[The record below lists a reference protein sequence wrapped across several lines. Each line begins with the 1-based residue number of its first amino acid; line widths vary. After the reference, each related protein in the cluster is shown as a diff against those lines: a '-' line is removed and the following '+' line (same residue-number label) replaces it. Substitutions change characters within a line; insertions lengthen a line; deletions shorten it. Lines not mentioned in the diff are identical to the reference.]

1 MRSQLAAELII
12 PMATSAL
19 GQVEPVTHVRSTLI
33 AASLLSLKSFGHLD
47 AYLKNLPVALHD
59 TILHSVAGMWLP
71 LNVGVAHYAAADALG
86 LTVDQQLTMGREVA
100 DKIQKSV
107 LGTLVRLAKGV
118 GVTPW
123 IGLEYMPKLWGRVM
137 MGGGMALYR
146 LGPKEARVECH
157 GAPQLA
163 ALQYFRNGFR
173 GMFMGSGQLFCSRL
187 YVTDL
192 RALAARG
199 VAGFQMSW
207 V

>member
-1 MRSQLAAELII
+1 
-12 PMATSAL
+12 
-19 GQVEPVTHVRSTLI
+19 
-33 AASLLSLKSFGHLD
+33 
-47 AYLKNLPVALHD
+47 
-59 TILHSVAGMWLP
+59 
-71 LNVGVAHYAAADALG
+71 
-86 LTVDQQLTMGREVA
+86 
-100 DKIQKSV
+100 
-107 LGTLVRLAKGV
+107 
-118 GVTPW
+118 
-123 IGLEYMPKLWGRVM
+123 MPKLWGRVM